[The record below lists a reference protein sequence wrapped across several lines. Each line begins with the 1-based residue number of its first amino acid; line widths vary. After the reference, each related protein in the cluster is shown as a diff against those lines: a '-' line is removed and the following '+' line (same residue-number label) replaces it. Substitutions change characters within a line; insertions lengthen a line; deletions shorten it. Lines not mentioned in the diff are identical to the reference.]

1 MDSIICVKNGMR
13 ETLPD
18 ADKPWEQGISV
29 TSEERDIVVL
39 SFNKTVEVRL
49 FYFVFR
55 VEQLS
60 LTD

>member
-1 MDSIICVKNGMR
+1 MKNGMR

-18 ADKPWEQGISV
+18 ADKPWEQGISI